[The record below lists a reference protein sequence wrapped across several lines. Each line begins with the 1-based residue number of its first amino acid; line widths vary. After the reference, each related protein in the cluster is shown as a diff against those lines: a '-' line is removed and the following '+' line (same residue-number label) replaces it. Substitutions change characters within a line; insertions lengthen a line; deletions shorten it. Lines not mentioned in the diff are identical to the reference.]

1 MNWLTE
7 MGAFT
12 DGLSMIQKV
21 SYVIALAGASIGFV
35 GGLVILLIR
44 AKAAIVEVT
53 TALRVKKFH
62 DRARLAGMSPDFT
75 KEDLR
80 DALRDYVVP
89 DCAQTDPSNSSDLRK
104 VAAVRQSVMEAVDV
118 FIEKS
123 ENKHL
128 LMLADTGMGKT
139 TFCLNYLDRKLKMSD
154 KNGGAEC
161 AVIPLGRP
169 NAIEKIKA
177 ITSKND
183 TILIL
188 DAFDEDVEA
197 MEDVPSRLSLL
208 MNEAASFKHVIVTCR
223 SQFFRDDQSIPH
235 RTGVKI
241 VRPRK
246 GGVIGEHVFETLY
259 LLPFDED
266 QVARYVRKQ
275 FPLSKI
281 GSVSKRKR
289 AYEIIND
296 IPELSVR
303 PMLLALLPDLVK
315 GKHNVTQ
322 LFDLYDFMIS
332 TWVSRESS
340 WIAPHYLIEVSKA
353 LAVYIYTSR
362 KNRQSE
368 RVSLAELHE
377 IAKEVGAPED
387 VWGHLSA
394 RSLLNRDSE
403 GGIKFSHRSIME
415 FFFVVAAVDGDDRCL
430 TVFWT
435 DFMRD
440 LFVSWGNTKA
450 GAAGVPRAK
459 QILAL
464 DLEAIGL
471 SPLSQPLS
479 LVANYNAR
487 EYTQFNHVA
496 ARRISKTWREYST
509 KLVHTSG
516 QRVLQDHEYGLIWV
530 VPPEGDYGDPGV
542 RAMTHI
548 QITKGPVSGGLAS
561 RDQFLSLLEAES
573 IADADLIPRDTY
585 LWLGDTV
592 GGQPVVVSISPQPFE
607 KPGTKLIGSFQAKD
621 RNGLGVWAYVVATRP
636 AKFGERVPPVK
647 AIPTMVSEIDWETGK
662 RLHSMTES
670 ELVVYIEEVF
680 NKRSVALL

>member
-7 MGAFT
+7 IGAFA

-21 SYVIALAGASIGFV
+21 SYVIALTGTTIGLL
-35 GGLVILLIR
+35 GGLVILAIR
-44 AKAAIVEVT
+44 TKAAIVEVR
-53 TALRVKKFH
+53 TALRVKRFH
-62 DRARLAGMSPDFT
+62 DRARSGGMTPDFT
-75 KEDLR
+75 REDLR
-80 DALRDYVVP
+80 DALRDYVTP

-118 FIEKS
+118 FIANS

-139 TFCLNYLDRKLKMSD
+139 TFCLNYLDRLTKLSGKE
-154 KNGGAEC
+154 GQPEC

-169 NAIEKIKA
+169 GVIDKIKS
-177 ITSKND
+177 IPSKND

-188 DAFDEDVEA
+188 DAFDEDIEA
-197 MEDVPSRLSLL
+197 MEDVSSRLSLL

-246 GGVIGEHVFETLY
+246 GGVIGEHIFETLY
-259 LLPFDED
+259 LLPFDER
-266 QVARYVRKQ
+266 QIAEYVRRQ

-281 GSVSKRKR
+281 GSISKRKR
-289 AYEIIND
+289 AYEIIAD

-315 GKHNVTQ
+315 GKQNVNQ
-322 LFDLYDFMIS
+322 LFDLYEFMIS

-340 WIAPHYLIEVSKA
+340 WIEEKYLIGVSKA

-368 RVSLAELHE
+368 RVSLAELHQ
-377 IAKEVGAPED
+377 IAKEVGAPEG

-415 FFFVVAAVDGDDRCL
+415 FFFVMAAIDGDDRCL

-440 LFVSWGNTKA
+440 LFVSWGNTET

-459 QILAL
+459 EILAL

-479 LVANYNAR
+479 VAANYNAR
-487 EYTQFNHVA
+487 EYTQRSHTA

-548 QITKGPVSGGLAS
+548 QITKGPVASGLAS

-573 IADADLIPRDTY
+573 TANADLIPRDTY

-592 GGQPVVVSISPQPFE
+592 GGQPVVVSISAQSFE
-607 KPGTKLIGSFQAKD
+607 KPGTKLIGSFEAKD
-621 RNGLGVWAYVVATRP
+621 RNGLNVWAYVVATRP
-636 AKFGERVPPVK
+636 AKFGDRVQPVK

-662 RLHSMTES
+662 RLHNMSES
-670 ELVVYIEEVF
+670 ELLAYIESVF
-680 NKRSVALL
+680 NKRTTALI